1 MIYGKVA
8 LGVALSCSCTLAFA
22 SSMMI
27 GADKRE
33 SVALTLYNQNL
44 GLVRETR
51 TVPPLQSGQ
60 EVTLEDVSEQ
70 LQIESLR
77 IANAGQIF
85 EQNLNTHVLNQQSL
99 LQHYMGKTL
108 QLARLNPATGQ
119 ELITTVQLLNI
130 DGNRALIKRDSRFET
145 IPLNNQWR
153 FIFPTL
159 PQQLL
164 TKPSLTF
171 RSAGTDRSQSAQ
183 VSYLTSGLNW
193 NMDYVLTLDESGT
206 KVSLDGLAS
215 LTNQTGTD
223 FKNARINLLAGEL
236 YQPNNRYQMRQK
248 SMEVMSAMSAD
259 MGAAPAREQLQD
271 FHLYTLPRKTDLL
284 NGQVKQVSLLSA
296 KDVSVERGYSY
307 QFLIYP
313 TLERNQHRVKPELTV
328 KLKNEKSNQ
337 LGIPLP
343 AGNLRTFSPDSQ
355 GHLQF
360 IGGAHI
366 NHTGEGDEV
375 DVKLG
380 KAFDLSIH
388 RKQTHFSKTFSG
400 YLVGQELRISN
411 SRSTP
416 ATLELTG
423 NFPLQWQMKSSSHE
437 FEKVMGGSARW
448 MIEVPARGDAVLQF
462 KVEMEKR

>member
-1 MIYGKVA
+1 MIYGKLA
-8 LGVALSCSCTLAFA
+8 LGVALTCSCTLAFA
-22 SSMMI
+22 STALI
-27 GADKRE
+27 GAEKRE

-60 EVTLEDVSEQ
+60 EITLEDVSEQ

-77 IANAGQIF
+77 IANVGQIF
-85 EQNLNTHVLNQQSL
+85 EQNLNTNVLNQQSL
-99 LQHYMGKTL
+99 LQHYVGKTL

-119 ELITTVQLLNI
+119 EMISTVELLNT
-130 DGNRALIKRDSRFET
+130 DGNRALIKRDNRFET

-153 FIFPTL
+153 FIFPAL

-171 RSAGTDRSQSAQ
+171 RSAGTNKPQSAQ
-183 VSYLTSGLNW
+183 ISYLTSGLNW
-193 NMDYVLTLDESGT
+193 NMDYVLTLDESGE
-206 KVSLDGLAS
+206 KVALDGLAS

-223 FKNARINLLAGEL
+223 FRNAHISLLAGEL

-259 MGAAPAREQLQD
+259 MGAAPAQEQLQD
-271 FHLYTLPRKTDLL
+271 FHLYSLPRQTDLL

-296 KDVSVERGYSY
+296 KDVAVERGYSY

-328 KLKNEKSNQ
+328 KLKNEKKNH

-375 DVKLG
+375 EVKLG

-388 RKQTHFSKTFSG
+388 RKQTHFSKTFNG
-400 YLVGQELRISN
+400 FLVGQELRISN
-411 SRSTP
+411 SRTTP

-423 NFPLQWQMKSSSHE
+423 NFPLQWQMKSSSHD
-437 FEKVMGGSARW
+437 FEQVMGGSARW
-448 MIEVPARGDAVLQF
+448 IIEVPPRGDAVLQF